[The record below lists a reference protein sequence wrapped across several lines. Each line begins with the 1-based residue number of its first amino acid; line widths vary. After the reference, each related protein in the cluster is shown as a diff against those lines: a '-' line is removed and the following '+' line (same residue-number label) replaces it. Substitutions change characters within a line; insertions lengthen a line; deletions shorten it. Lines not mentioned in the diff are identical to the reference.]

1 MTITSQTSVMKH
13 EDSTILN
20 KYGKDS
26 GFKVPENYF
35 ADFNKRMADMLPDV
49 EITPIDVKPTMWQR
63 VRPLVYLAAM
73 FAGVWCMMSV
83 FNMLNGSGDMN
94 SVRAVAEKLS
104 DDKGNVEDFI
114 MSGSVSDY
122 DILNYED
129 SVAMSNEENVSD
141 VDQSK

>member
-1 MTITSQTSVMKH
+1 MKQ

-20 KYGKDS
+20 KYGKES

-49 EITPIDVKPTMWQR
+49 EITPVDVKPTMWQR
-63 VRPLVYLAAM
+63 IKPLAYLAAM

-83 FNMLNGSGDMN
+83 FSHFSDSGNMN
-94 SVRAVAEKLS
+94 SVRAVAEKLG
-104 DDKGNVEDFI
+104 DDKSNVEDFM

-129 SVAMSNEENVSD
+129 SVAMSNEEDFSD
-141 VDQSK
+141 QRQLK

>member
-1 MTITSQTSVMKH
+1 MKQ
-13 EDSTILN
+13 EDSTLLT

-35 ADFNKRMADMLPDV
+35 EDFNKRMTEMLPEV
-49 EITPIDVKPTMWQR
+49 EITPVDVKPTMWQR

-83 FNMLNGSGDMN
+83 FNHFNGTQTD
-94 SVRAVAEKLS
+94 SVGAVAEKLI
-104 DDKGNVEDFI
+104 DDKSNVDEFL

-122 DILNYED
+122 DLINYDD
-129 SVAMSNEENVSD
+129 SVMLSNEKDLSENP
-141 VDQSK
+141 

>member
-1 MTITSQTSVMKH
+1 MKR
-13 EDSTILN
+13 EDSTLLT

-35 ADFNKRMADMLPDV
+35 EDFNKRMTEMLPNV
-49 EITPIDVKPTMWQR
+49 EITPVDVKPTMWQR

-83 FNMLNGSGDMN
+83 FNHFNGTQTD
-94 SVRAVAEKLS
+94 SVGAVAEKLI
-104 DDKGNVEDFI
+104 DDKSNVDEFL

-122 DILNYED
+122 DLINYDD
-129 SVAMSNEENVSD
+129 SVMLSNEEDLSENP
-141 VDQSK
+141 

>member
-1 MTITSQTSVMKH
+1 
-13 EDSTILN
+13 LN
-20 KYGKDS
+20 KYGKES

-49 EITPIDVKPTMWQR
+49 EITPVDVKPTMWQR
-63 VRPLVYLAAM
+63 IKPLAYLAAM

-83 FNMLNGSGDMN
+83 FSHFSDSGNMN
-94 SVRAVAEKLS
+94 SVRAVAEKLG
-104 DDKGNVEDFI
+104 DDKSNVEDFM

-129 SVAMSNEENVSD
+129 SVAMSNEEDFSD
-141 VDQSK
+141 QRQLK